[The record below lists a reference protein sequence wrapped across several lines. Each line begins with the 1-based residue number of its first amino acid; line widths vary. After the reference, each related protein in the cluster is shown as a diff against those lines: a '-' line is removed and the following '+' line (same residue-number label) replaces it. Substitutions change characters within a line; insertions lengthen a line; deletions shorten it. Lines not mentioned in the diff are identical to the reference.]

1 MNTQHKSYF
10 NLESGI
16 LLLGPFKGEHLNYV
30 PLEYLKVLLET
41 ATLTSH
47 ERRTLG
53 AVIQFKEHRIEQKKN
68 RPNRRKKK

>member
-1 MNTQHKSYF
+1 MNTEHKSYF

-30 PLEYLKVLLET
+30 PLEYLKVLLEAT
-41 ATLTSH
+41 ALTDH

-68 RPNRRKKK
+68 KPSRRRKK